1 MIKKLAIS
9 VSHDLR
15 EELGNKQL
23 ICYVSN
29 SVKKKNT
36 NIKMLIVK
44 KVSIWYAIFII
55 SHRVSKEYQI
65 CQNGNI

>member
-29 SVKKKNT
+29 SKKKKP

-44 KVSIWYAIFII
+44 KVSIWYAIFLI

>member
-29 SVKKKNT
+29 SVKKNQT

>member
-29 SVKKKNT
+29 SVKKKT
-36 NIKMLIVK
+36 NKHKNVNSKKGFNLICYIYYITQGIKG
-44 KVSIWYAIFII
+44 I
-55 SHRVSKEYQI
+55 SNLSKW
-65 CQNGNI
+65 

>member
-29 SVKKKNT
+29 SVKKKTKHKNV
-36 NIKMLIVK
+36 NSKKGFNLICYISYITQGVK
-44 KVSIWYAIFII
+44 GI
-55 SHRVSKEYQI
+55 SNLSKW
-65 CQNGNI
+65 

>member
-23 ICYVSN
+23 ICYNKHKNVNSKKGFNLICYISYITQGVKGISN
-29 SVKKKNT
+29 
-36 NIKMLIVK
+36 L
-44 KVSIWYAIFII
+44 
-55 SHRVSKEYQI
+55 SKW
-65 CQNGNI
+65 

>member
-15 EELGNKQL
+15 EELIRKQTIDML
-23 ICYVSN
+23 RFKFSE
-29 SVKKKNT
+29 KKKKT

-44 KVSIWYAIFII
+44 KVSI
-55 SHRVSKEYQI
+55 
-65 CQNGNI
+65 